1 MINRKSVIAP
11 RLFIHLQGGLGNQ
24 LFIYFGAEYLRQ
36 ICKKKIIFISTTSNQ
51 LSKIGIARFKNET
64 ILLQNANRFFILIFA
79 KISRLRLLK
88 KYIYFSSD
96 VGYEDINEKAE
107 SLKFIS
113 GYFQSYL
120 YSEESRLKRSVIY
133 ENLIASSHNK
143 QLSRGIDFR
152 NSVAIHIR
160 RGDYLLD
167 KNSYFGLLSAE
178 YYREALLK
186 ISLVK
191 SYNSVYLFSDSN
203 ISVDFK
209 EKLEI
214 STDVKMFDMNECEN
228 LDDIFTL
235 ALLTKF
241 ENCIISNSTFSWW
254 GAYLGDENKVVV
266 APSKWFKN
274 RFDPS
279 LLHPTN
285 WLRSESKWED

>member
-1 MINRKSVIAP
+1 MAQ

-36 ICKKKIIFISTTSNQ
+36 IYNKKIFFISTTSNQ
-51 LSKIGIARFKNET
+51 LSKIGIAKFKNES

-79 KISRLRLLK
+79 KISRLRLFK
-88 KYIYFSSD
+88 KYIYFAND
-96 VGYEDINEKAE
+96 VGYEEINGKAE

-120 YSEESRLKRSVIY
+120 YSEESRLKPSVIY
-133 ENLIASSHNK
+133 ENLIASSRNK
-143 QLSRGIDFR
+143 QLLRDIDFR
-152 NSVAIHIR
+152 NSVAIHVR

-186 ISLVK
+186 ISLIK
-191 SYNSVYLFSDSN
+191 SYDSVYLFSDTKITDVFKENLN
-203 ISVDFK
+203 ISTAIKV
-209 EKLEI
+209 
-214 STDVKMFDMNECEN
+214 SDMTKCEN

-254 GAYLGDENKVVV
+254 GAYLGNENKIVVV
-266 APSKWFKN
+266 PSKWFKN
-274 RFDPS
+274 RVDPS
-279 LLHPTN
+279 LLHPIN